1 MNSKLAM
8 GLDVLFRNYWRGRL
22 GMWGKILDSLLFL
35 LEALYRVCVKWRI
48 SAYKHQWLPT
58 VTLDV
63 PVISVG
69 NLAIGGTGKTPFS
82 RWIYEQALQ
91 MEFVPGVISGA
102 MARDECELYNLWN
115 PGGIFIN
122 DRSKTKG
129 AIVAVSRGAGLIVI
143 DDGFQHLGLK
153 RDLNIVMIAAEHQYS
168 EKCLPRGILREPFSG
183 LDRAD
188 FVIITR
194 KTVEQVVAQRVV
206 RDIETHVSRKQ
217 IGQIHL
223 RFSSWKNIEGD
234 TVPEP
239 VGRILIFTSIAE
251 PEILIELVES
261 ITLRKTE
268 AKIYPDHYEFKRIDL
283 QYLKEK
289 AEDYNI
295 VTTEK
300 DAVKLKHLGEI
311 SRNIFVLHLDLEW
324 EMGEQAMMELLGQ
337 QTRSF

>member
-1 MNSKLAM
+1 
-8 GLDVLFRNYWRGRL
+8 
-22 GMWGKILDSLLFL
+22 
-35 LEALYRVCVKWRI
+35 
-48 SAYKHQWLPT
+48 
-58 VTLDV
+58 
-63 PVISVG
+63 
-69 NLAIGGTGKTPFS
+69 
-82 RWIYEQALQ
+82 
-91 MEFVPGVISGA
+91 
-102 MARDECELYNLWN
+102 
-115 PGGIFIN
+115 
-122 DRSKTKG
+122 
-129 AIVAVSRGAGLIVI
+129 
-143 DDGFQHLGLK
+143 
-153 RDLNIVMIAAEHQYS
+153 MIAAEHQYS

-283 QYLKEK
+283 QYFKEK

-300 DAVKLKHLGEI
+300 DAVKLKRLGEI
-311 SRNIFVLHLDLEW
+311 GRNIFVLHLDLEW
-324 EMGEQAMMELLGQ
+324 EMGEQAMMELLDQ

>member
-1 MNSKLAM
+1 M
-8 GLDVLFRNYWRGRL
+8 VLG
-22 GMWGKILDSLLFL
+22 FL
-35 LEALYRVCVKWRI
+35 
-48 SAYKHQWLPT
+48 P
-58 VTLDV
+58 
-63 PVISVG
+63 
-69 NLAIGGTGKTPFS
+69 
-82 RWIYEQALQ
+82 
-91 MEFVPGVISGA
+91 
-102 MARDECELYNLWN
+102 
-115 PGGIFIN
+115 
-122 DRSKTKG
+122 
-129 AIVAVSRGAGLIVI
+129 
-143 DDGFQHLGLK
+143 LK

-234 TVPEP
+234 TVPGP

-300 DAVKLKHLGEI
+300 DAVKLKHLGEL

-337 QTRSF
+337 KTRSF